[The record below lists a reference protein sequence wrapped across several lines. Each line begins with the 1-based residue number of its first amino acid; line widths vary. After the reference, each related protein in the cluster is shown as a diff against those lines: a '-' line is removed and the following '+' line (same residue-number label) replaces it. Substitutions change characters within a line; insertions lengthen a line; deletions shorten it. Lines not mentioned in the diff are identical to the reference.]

1 MEARQL
7 KDSGWVT
14 GLFGGTT
21 AQRDERFLGLRR
33 YSNAML
39 SFEDTT
45 MGGSQALNAPPQFTM
60 FADPSSTGAFA
71 QPDAGRGSYSKYVKG
86 QDQRGSYRL
95 GTFYYEAIN
104 QNSFYL
110 HCRFGKPRYIGV
122 AAFFANM
129 YDSNL
134 AYLART
140 GDYPGM
146 LRAMGT
152 YVAAAAIWAAV
163 GTVAFA
169 VILITPRMLKM
180 VLNKQTSRYYY
191 VKPTMHLY
199 LRAVQN
205 MVNTQLV
212 YRRLVPTGVL
222 GTFQLANAVDGS
234 EKGGTANKYNG
245 DRKEWYSMLPE
256 IWTADGEFDI
266 YRMIN
271 RYQTLANYQAKTI
284 DKIRK
289 ESSNEEDMARRLRN
303 FYLEAT
309 YSTTHLEKAAQYE
322 VSLRNLEHVAKAG
335 KGYDAGFEN
344 VDNKEDELVAGM
356 NGSIQDAQSQGG
368 KAENFEN
375 EGDVQ
380 RKKLAERMA
389 QVEKNQAQVA
399 KSQTEANSMDE
410 NNLDIGKIENW
421 MDQGQKESVGSV
433 FKDYIDILE
442 GAMDGLTSN
451 IASEIRNGSQWITW
465 RVDGRD
471 TVGRSF
477 SNTTKEPEISG
488 TVNSATQKARSLE
501 VNLSGGKTGFDAVDG
516 LITGLKSAFTGA
528 LDFLHLSG
536 IMSLYNSSVIDFPEV
551 WDSSDTSGDDISLSI
566 PLRCWS
572 GNDLDVFQDL
582 IVPLSFWLAAV
593 CPLATGKQSF
603 THPFYLEC
611 YSRGRYSMRNAM
623 VTNLSLQFGTGG
635 LGWRADGLPLSCDIQ
650 VTIRDLSRVMYMPIV
665 TDIGVFDDDN
675 KFSEFMSVLG
685 AATLYE
691 RTNGIAQAKINASIW
706 AQNWAS
712 AWSQGSIVNAALDII
727 PARQIANIF
736 LPQAR

>member
-14 GLFGGTT
+14 GLFGGTV

-60 FADPSSTGAFA
+60 FADPSSTGALA
-71 QPDAGRGSYSKYVKG
+71 QPDAGRASYTDYVNS
-86 QDQRGSYRL
+86 QDMKGSYRL

-152 YVAAAAIWAAV
+152 YVTAAAIWAAV

-169 VILITPRMLKM
+169 VILITPRILKM

-205 MVNTQLV
+205 IVNTQLV

-222 GTFQLANAVDGS
+222 NTFQLANTVDGT
-234 EKGGTANKYNG
+234 ENKYNG

-284 DKIRK
+284 EKIRK
-289 ESSNEEDMARRLRN
+289 ESSTEDDFARRLQN
-303 FYLEAT
+303 FYLEST
-309 YSTTHLEKAAQYE
+309 YSTRHLSKAAQYE
-322 VSLRNLEHVAKAG
+322 VSLQNLEYVARTG
-335 KGYDAGFEN
+335 KGYDAGFMNADDQEQQL
-344 VDNKEDELVAGM
+344 VDGM
-356 NGSIQDAQSQGG
+356 NDSLQNAQAAGG
-368 KAENFEN
+368 KAADLEN
-375 EGDVQ
+375 EAEKSRRKLQEAQAQ
-380 RKKLAERMA
+380 R
-389 QVEKNQAQVA
+389 EKNQEQAAKAQSDA
-399 KSQTEANSMDE
+399 GSMDE

-421 MDQGQKESVGSV
+421 MEQGQTETVGDV
-433 FKDYIDILE
+433 FKNYIELAE
-442 GAMDGLTSN
+442 GALENLSSN
-451 IASEIRNGSQWITW
+451 VASEIRNGSQWITW
-465 RVDGRD
+465 RVEGRD
-471 TVGRSF
+471 TVSRSF

-572 GNDLDVFQDL
+572 GNDLDVFQDM
-582 IVPLSFWLAAV
+582 IVPMSFWLAAV

-623 VTNLSLQFGTGG
+623 VTSLSLQFGTGG

-706 AQNWAS
+706 AQNWQS
-712 AWSQGSIVNAALDII
+712 AWSQGSIVNAALDVI